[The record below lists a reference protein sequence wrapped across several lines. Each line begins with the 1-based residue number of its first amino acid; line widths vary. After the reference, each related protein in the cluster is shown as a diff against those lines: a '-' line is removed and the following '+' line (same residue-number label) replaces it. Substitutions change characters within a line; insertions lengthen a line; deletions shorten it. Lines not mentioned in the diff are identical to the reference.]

1 VAVVHAPPPAR
12 LFRCTGFSL
21 FPCARIGPEAG
32 PLGFVPPPVQPLDRT
47 NAACRGN
54 GTALSGGHGVR
65 LRGHHDVGMATASVV
80 HDWRA
85 RYPEFPEPV
94 ARLKAAHVW
103 AWPDVEA
110 WARKT
115 GRIK

>member
-54 GTALSGGHGVR
+54 GCASHFPNQGAGIAAARAVCAGCEVPRGVPG
-65 LRGHHDVGMATASVV
+65 LR
-80 HDWRA
+80 R
-85 RYPEFPEPV
+85 
-94 ARLKAAHVW
+94 
-103 AWPDVEA
+103 
-110 WARKT
+110 
-115 GRIK
+115 